1 MRRRIGARVNWD
13 YVIARAELH
22 AGGDLNSSKLRV
34 AMIGVG
40 DITMLHAPA
49 YRDFAEAELVALCD
63 KSEALLRRRSA
74 EWQVRRTTTDFRE
87 LLRDPSID
95 VVEVNTPHHLH
106 RPIVVEALAA
116 GKHVSCQKP
125 MTVTIAD
132 AEAMLAAARA
142 SQARFRVLE
151 NFVFYPAY
159 VKAKELLDAGEIGE
173 VLTIRFKLGTGLFGS
188 RVVPLEAELWH
199 LLESDKGMGQAVF
212 DDGYHKLSLAIHF
225 LGAIGSVKGYI
236 DRTFHYADEP
246 AQLVWRYRDRPTIG
260 VFDIAF
266 TPNLHTRSKYF
277 PADERV
283 EITGTRAQIV
293 LSCCTGRIV
302 DDPPLV
308 LIRDGRRTVFD
319 DLDTDWQASFTAGI
333 RDFPRAIREGR
344 DSALTGERALEV
356 LRFAFALILAAK
368 RGAEVRPEDVTD
380 EAVAA
385 ELVVRDGSAAHAA
398 TAARGAHP

>member
-1 MRRRIGARVNWD
+1 MSTA
-13 YVIARAELH
+13 
-22 AGGDLNSSKLRV
+22 KLRV
-34 AMIGVG
+34 GMIGVG

-49 YRDFAEAELVALCD
+49 YAGCADAELVALCD
-63 KSEALLRRRSA
+63 KSETLLARRAA
-74 EWQVRRTTTDFRE
+74 EWGVTRVTTDFRE
-87 LLRDPSID
+87 LFRDPSID
-95 VVEVNTPHHLH
+95 LVEVNTPHHLH

-125 MTVTIAD
+125 MTVTLAD
-132 AEAMLAAARA
+132 GEAMLAAARA
-142 SQARFRVLE
+142 STARFRVLE

-159 VKAKELLDAGEIGE
+159 VRAKELLDAGEIGE

-188 RVVPLEAELWH
+188 RAVPLAPELWH

-225 LGAIGSVKGYI
+225 LGAIGGVKAYI

-246 AQLVWRYRDRPTIG
+246 AQLVWRYRDRPALG

-266 TPNLHTRSKYF
+266 TPNLHTRSDYF

-283 EITGTRAQIV
+283 EITGTRGQIL
-293 LSCCTGRIV
+293 LSCCTARIV

-308 LIRDGRRTVFD
+308 LAKDGRRIAFD

-344 DSALTGERALEV
+344 ECSLTGERDLEV
-356 LRFAFALILAAK
+356 LRFAFAAILAAK
-368 RGAEVRPEDVTD
+368 RGAEVRPEDVSD

-385 ELVVRDGSAAHAA
+385 ELVVKDGVASAAN
-398 TAARGAHP
+398 GAHR